1 MRPTERVQLAG
12 LGGQQPGGASCLC
25 LGRDFCRELRKI
37 EAQWLVIHDTHAS
50 VVPSHAGV
58 PYR

>member
-1 MRPTERVQLAG
+1 MERVQLAG

-37 EAQWLVIHDTHAS
+37 EAQWFVIHDIHTS
-50 VVPSHAGV
+50 VVSSHPGV
-58 PYR
+58 PYK